1 MNTADKKTA
10 MPSAQPVQQDNKPP
24 AGKLSSRRLLIGI
37 IPGILLVAAVA
48 VIFNIGSLAKSA
60 AERIASQT
68 LGVRVMIGTLA
79 VTPADKTVTV
89 TGLRVANPAEFRQPT
104 SFTFDRI
111 SIAAESLAPDLL
123 VFSKVSVDGSG
134 INLEVAENDTNLT
147 AIRRNVNERAA
158 ETAPGTQPVKVIVR
172 ELVFNGMAVHPS
184 GKADGMN
191 SVNLSSLRITGIGER
206 SNGVLASE
214 AIAQI
219 LERVTKASLESGLK
233 AGYLK
238 EMSPA
243 ALATV
248 KSQFDITEGFK
259 AQTKQGLENL
269 KAGIKNLFG
278 GKQAP
283 EDQTQSVP

>member
-1 MNTADKKTA
+1 MNAADKKTTT
-10 MPSAQPVQQDNKPP
+10 PSVQNVQQDNKPR

-48 VIFNIGSLAKSA
+48 VIINLGSLAKSA

-89 TGLRVANPAEFRQPT
+89 TGLRVANPAEFRQPA

-158 ETAPGTQPVKVIVR
+158 ESAPGDRPVKVIVR

-184 GKADGMN
+184 GRADGMN
-191 SVNLSSLRITGIGER
+191 PVNLSTLRITGIGER

-248 KSQFDITEGFK
+248 KSQFGITEGFK
-259 AQTKQGLENL
+259 AQAKQGLENL
-269 KAGIKNLFG
+269 KTGIKNLFG
-278 GKQAP
+278 GKQEP
-283 EDQTQSVP
+283 EDQTQPAP